1 MRVRPALWSF
11 VNQAAGSA
19 ATVGAALLVAS
30 TLGLGAQ
37 GQFGLL
43 RSWNDALT
51 SAAVLG
57 LPQSLLHLQY
67 REQVPIA
74 ALRDWVLHYVIALA
88 ALLAVLATAVAWWWP
103 AWAAARFDET
113 TLLVLAAVVPLS
125 AAHLLARSLVLRGVG
140 VVRYALITALPSLL
154 IVAALLP
161 ICIAGARGGFVWA
174 LLVSAALSAAAA
186 AGLVRSASRGSAP
199 ESARVRWSRRTLWT
213 IGIETGAQNVLTA
226 FSPALMLST
235 ASLLGAPL
243 ADVGLVSLGL
253 HVYQLFGVAAA
264 YAAPQLYDRAARADR
279 HIGSRELFAAL
290 HGRVRGWVDRRVV
303 VVAAV
308 GLVIVVVLVLR
319 FWPAGAA
326 SPWLLAAM
334 ALAGIVSMWSRLL
347 ITLMLARGAFRP
359 LSVQAFARL
368 VCACGS
374 TALLMQRWPAST
386 AVPIALLVTEL
397 LMLAWLLRAMR
408 TLAADARRE
417 EGA

>member
-11 VNQAAGSA
+11 AIQAAGSA

-74 ALRDWVLHYVIALA
+74 ALRDWVLRYVIALA
-88 ALLAVLATAVAWWWP
+88 ALLAVLAIAIAWWWP
-103 AWAAARFDET
+103 GWIAARLDEK
-113 TLLVLAAVVPLS
+113 TLLVLAAVVPLA

-140 VVRYALITALPSLL
+140 VVPYALITALPSLL

-161 ICIAGARGGFVWA
+161 ICVAGARGGFVWA

-186 AGLVRSASRGSAP
+186 AWLLRSATLGSAP
-199 ESARVRWSRRTLWT
+199 EAARAPWSRRTLWT
-213 IGIETGAQNVLTA
+213 IGVETGAQNVLTA

-290 HGRVRGWVDRRVV
+290 HGRIRGRLDPRLA
-303 VVAAV
+303 VALA
-308 GLVIVVVLVLR
+308 LLLLIVVVLALR

-326 SPWLLAAM
+326 SPWLLAVM

-359 LSVQAFARL
+359 LSVQALARL

-374 TALLMQRWPAST
+374 TALLMQRGPASA
-386 AVPIALLVTEL
+386 AVPIALLVTEV
-397 LMLAWLLRAMR
+397 LMLIWLLHAMR
-408 TLAADARRE
+408 GLALAARRE
-417 EGA
+417 EGV